1 MAVPKDVVTRFVTGL
16 IKDKAAGVSVIKSF
30 TVIFNPN
37 QGGWYK
43 TTYGDCHQ
51 RNQVSRLGTL
61 KKKTVYGLV
70 DRKQSS
76 VKGVPL
82 GSVLGLRVFFQFRNE
97 SFLKSY

>member
-43 TTYGDCHQ
+43 TTYGDCH
-51 RNQVSRLGTL
+51 
-61 KKKTVYGLV
+61 
-70 DRKQSS
+70 
-76 VKGVPL
+76 
-82 GSVLGLRVFFQFRNE
+82 
-97 SFLKSY
+97 